1 MSFANSVIL
10 YNCKINHNGLFGCDF
25 GGSGATRDS
34 VMGASNALATVK
46 FTYGSCT
53 YMRKDKTITV
63 DENADVLDA
72 AGVNYCRYINTDF
85 SSNHYFYAFIEK
97 IEYVAPQT
105 SRLYIKTDVF
115 MTYFHKIIPNQC
127 FVEREHVADDTPFI
141 HTLPEP
147 VTVGEAKTCD
157 VLRAT
162 TFSCA
167 AINISTFKNN
177 YLCCVA
183 KSSPITG
190 LNWPTDNFVG
200 GVPNLIYYYGCEV
213 EDLSNLLHLIET
225 DPVQGGL
232 DDIIA
237 IYPILRD
244 TGTLVITPRGESS
257 SGQYFYTIAD
267 GDNVHDVR
275 HFPVSR
281 SFVASGATT
290 NNRKCLTFP
299 YNYITLTNNNG
310 STTDLKLEYFSNIR
324 TGEGDEFVIDTYY
337 SPTIDSQ
344 LLSVPRYYNRPLSA
358 GSSAEADNWEYG
370 IEYTSFPQVEYP
382 TNIYENYISRHM
394 NTMMANKINFGTDLI
409 KSGMDLGN
417 GNPMPLV
424 GTMQSIINYE
434 AGLEDM
440 KLQGNKMS
448 GMPTGNIQMKAAS
461 AGTFVEYKCIQGDD
475 LKHVDSFFDRYG
487 YNISE
492 CKTPQWNSRPLFNY
506 VKTNG
511 ANIGGEIPQSDKEEI
526 NKLLDTGMTVWH
538 TVGSYGIYD
547 GANNL
552 APTR

>member
-127 FVEREHVADDTPFI
+127 FVEREHVADDTPFT

-147 VTVGEAKTCD
+147 VTVGDAKTCD
-157 VLRAT
+157 VKRAT
-162 TFSCA
+162 GCKCSA
-167 AINISTFKNN
+167 VGIDDFKSN
-177 YLCCVA
+177 YICCIA

-190 LNWPTDNFVG
+190 LNWPTDNLVG

-213 EDLSNLLHLIET
+213 EDLPNLLDLIET
-225 DPVQGGL
+225 DPAQGGL
-232 DDIIA
+232 EDIIA
-237 IYPILRD
+237 IYPILRE
-244 TGTLVITPRGESS
+244 GPGIVITERGSSS
-257 SGQYFYTIAD
+257 SGQPFYTIAD
-267 GDNVHDVR
+267 GDILHGSKS
-275 HFPVSR
+275 FIISR
-281 SFVASGATT
+281 ISVASGATPH
-290 NNRKCLTFP
+290 NRKCLNFP
-299 YNYITLTNNNG
+299 YNYVTLTNNNG
-310 STTDLKLEYFSNIR
+310 SMKDLKLEEFSNIR
-324 TGEGDEFVIDTYY
+324 TGEEDEFTIDTYY
-337 SPTIDSQ
+337 SPTIDQQ
-344 LLSVPRYYNRPLSA
+344 LLCAPRYYNRALSLSA
-358 GSSAEADNWEYG
+358 SSATNNWE
-370 IEYTSFPQVEYP
+370 ESVEFTSFPQIEYP

-394 NTMMANKINFGTDLI
+394 NTMIANKINFGTNLI
-409 KSGMDLGN
+409 TSGMSLGN

-424 GTMQSIINYE
+424 GTMQSIIDYE
-434 AGLEDM
+434 ANLEDM

-448 GMPTGNIQMKAAS
+448 GMPTGNVQLKSAS
-461 AGTFVEYKCIQGDD
+461 AGVFIQFKCIQGDD
-475 LKHVDSFFDRYG
+475 LEHVDSFFDRYG

-526 NKLLDTGMTVWH
+526 NKLLDTGLTIWH
-538 TVGSYGIYD
+538 TVASYGVYD